1 MTAATMTA
9 WVRAVLLSVLL
20 GMGAL
25 GAHAADNDAAAQ
37 VAREAT
43 QPSNNAPVWRAVN
56 EPTEHTST
64 IKSPEAG
71 VLIQAGGHE
80 WSLFRNGVI
89 TVYGGWLLS
98 LALAGVALFFA
109 ARGPI
114 KLKEARSGKLVKR
127 FTLVERYSHWAVAIT
142 FIALAITGV
151 FIMWGRYFLLPIIGG
166 NLYGPLLFAFKNIH
180 NLVGPLFTIS
190 LLVMFVVYV
199 RDNMPNGDDIKWLL
213 SFGKRP
219 AHRFNGGEKLWF
231 WAGVTGLGIVVSW
244 TGWVLNSTVPGIDH
258 FTRDTMQ
265 LANIIHG
272 IGSTLFV
279 LMSIG
284 HIYIGSIGTEGAY
297 DGMSSG
303 YVDESWAK
311 EHHSL
316 WLDDVHAGGD
326 HRGKRSA

>member
-127 FTLVERYSHWAVAIT
+127 FTLVERYS
-142 FIALAITGV
+142 
-151 FIMWGRYFLLPIIGG
+151 
-166 NLYGPLLFAFKNIH
+166 
-180 NLVGPLFTIS
+180 
-190 LLVMFVVYV
+190 
-199 RDNMPNGDDIKWLL
+199 
-213 SFGKRP
+213 
-219 AHRFNGGEKLWF
+219 
-231 WAGVTGLGIVVSW
+231 
-244 TGWVLNSTVPGIDH
+244 
-258 FTRDTMQ
+258 
-265 LANIIHG
+265 
-272 IGSTLFV
+272 
-279 LMSIG
+279 
-284 HIYIGSIGTEGAY
+284 
-297 DGMSSG
+297 
-303 YVDESWAK
+303 
-311 EHHSL
+311 
-316 WLDDVHAGGD
+316 
-326 HRGKRSA
+326 